1 MDNIHDISSYKPCKN
16 SKNYS
21 VKELW
26 HTPHALTLLFFGL
39 NDDAVKYVA
48 ESIRNAQERFNS
60 AIKTIVPKE

>member
-48 ESIRNAQERFNS
+48 ESI
-60 AIKTIVPKE
+60 V

>member
-39 NDDAVKYVA
+39 IK
-48 ESIRNAQERFNS
+48 
-60 AIKTIVPKE
+60 KTIYRTHKRGHTNEHH